1 MDNGSPEQWK
11 IGLFFGG
18 GVFLVFRD
26 RLKSIERKSKKER
39 QKKSR
44 GTMKQSKGK
53 TIKADACSTASV
65 DLYQIP
71 QIESNVP
78 RTVAL

>member
-1 MDNGSPEQWK
+1 MDNGFQEQWR

-18 GVFLVFRD
+18 GVFFFFVIG
-26 RLKSIERKSKKER
+26 SIREEIKER
-39 QKKSR
+39 QKKSW